1 MASFTSN
8 NKSVRPAFPLVTDN
22 VISSRH
28 FPPNLI
34 RLPTHMQKLAELVI
48 RDQPFAVLA
57 EVESD
62 EVAVTVEGDLLVQ
75 GRVRD
80 NLLELL

>member
-1 MASFTSN
+1 
-8 NKSVRPAFPLVTDN
+8 
-22 VISSRH
+22 
-28 FPPNLI
+28 
-34 RLPTHMQKLAELVI
+34 MQKLAELMV

-62 EVAVTVEGDLLVQ
+62 KVAVTVEGDLLVQ

-80 NLLELL
+80 DLLELL